1 MIIRTAQNSYLMIGY
16 MEQEAGRE
24 TCLCENMRDRRKVLM
39 VRMKDPELIRGC
51 AGFLYRQA
59 RVSGFT
65 DLEECAVD
73 GEDLLAVFAF
83 PRGQVLEERLSGEY
97 MGMEERLNI
106 TGNILERIIL
116 QDMGAYFAARCIRP
130 GGVWVTRSGEVSFLY
145 DLAGA
150 EWSADFCMR
159 EVSAAVAGL
168 LERVFSGE
176 LKKET
181 VPDLMGFLRELS
193 EDSFSEYVELYRRF
207 QEIREEVLRLP
218 GETLAM
224 PKTWIFQVWD
234 KIKRLFKPLKRLLAL
249 ALLAAALLYMAHT
262 IRTASQPA
270 ASMDLLEQIGT
281 LDILR

>member
-24 TCLCENMRDRRKVLM
+24 TYLCENTQDRRKVLM
-39 VRMKDPELIRGC
+39 VRMKDPEQIRGC
-51 AGFLYRQA
+51 VGFLYEQA

-83 PRGQVLEERLSGEY
+83 PRGQALEERLSGEY

-116 QDMGAYFAARCIRP
+116 QNMGAYFAARCIRP

-150 EWSADFCMR
+150 ERSADFCMR

-224 PKTWIFQVWD
+224 PKTRIFRVWD

-249 ALLAAALLYMAHT
+249 ALLAAALLYMAQT